1 MAWNLTKDFGGK
13 AANQAVAQSKLN
25 AESEILSKVGN
36 DENGNAAKV
45 NLRNFGV
52 NCDHVIRSIKPT
64 GHATILLDSVKENII
79 IGIFSQRIKI
89 VNSEANN
96 DYPSPFKI
104 PEIWKPVIEAC
115 NYLIIQ
121 NEVQYDFNRELTVFA
136 YNHDTRIYANFWNP
150 AVFKDE
156 EFLQCMFCFVPNK
169 PEFSSMIG
177 LGDDWN
183 MDTISY
189 ETIAKKEHIFGKDTK
204 FIITLGAEGCMWY
217 EQGKLIKS
225 RGVHIQ
231 NPAIETDYQVVDTVG
246 AGDSFMAG
254 FCRIHVKYDWETMN
268 PDAYNENINN
278 CMQFANICGFLCCT
292 QKGAQKSPTLEEV
305 MEFQRKYDL

>member
-1 MAWNLTKDFGGK
+1 M
-13 AANQAVAQSKLN
+13 
-25 AESEILSKVGN
+25 
-36 DENGNAAKV
+36 
-45 NLRNFGV
+45 
-52 NCDHVIRSIKPT
+52 
-64 GHATILLDSVKENII
+64 
-79 IGIFSQRIKI
+79 
-89 VNSEANN
+89 
-96 DYPSPFKI
+96 
-104 PEIWKPVIEAC
+104 
-115 NYLIIQ
+115 IIQ
-121 NEVQYDFNRELTVFA
+121 NEVHYDFNRELTVFA

-225 RGVHIQ
+225 RGVHI
-231 NPAIETDYQVVDTVG
+231 
-246 AGDSFMAG
+246 
-254 FCRIHVKYDWETMN
+254 
-268 PDAYNENINN
+268 
-278 CMQFANICGFLCCT
+278 
-292 QKGAQKSPTLEEV
+292 
-305 MEFQRKYDL
+305 